1 MKLIVNGDEQVLENV
16 KVLSDLVTVYKLD
29 DKLVVAEV
37 DGQVV
42 DRSEWDGFSIS
53 EGMTIELVH
62 FVGGG

>member
-37 DGQVV
+37 DGQVI
-42 DRSEWDGFSIS
+42 DRSEWGGFSIS

>member
-1 MKLIVNGDEQVLENV
+1 MKLLVNGDEQVLDNV
-16 KVLSDLVTVYKLD
+16 KVLSDLVKVYKLD

-37 DGQVV
+37 NGHVV
-42 DRSEWDGFSIS
+42 DRSDWDKFALS